1 LTPSARSAN
10 LIAGDGTKNG
20 LSRSEQKTVSTTQNN
35 RLTGKAPYKFESALL
50 QRRVSCEPGFLRQGA
65 ENFCSAACGS
75 GARLQLLPAGQQGV
89 YCEPKADRWLQDPS
103 HANLKGG
110 QLAGALEVETW
121 DPSIKSLI
129 LIPQILRMMA
139 RLREVRPL
147 GDP

>member
-1 LTPSARSAN
+1 MVRIHPS
-10 LIAGDGTKNG
+10 
-20 LSRSEQKTVSTTQNN
+20 
-35 RLTGKAPYKFESALL
+35 
-50 QRRVSCEPGFLRQGA
+50 
-65 ENFCSAACGS
+65 
-75 GARLQLLPAGQQGV
+75 PAGQQGV
-89 YCEPKADRWLQDPS
+89 YREPKADRWLQDPS

-147 GDP
+147 GVP